1 MFGGTIDLQLG
12 RRGHFE
18 RCKYWVRDENNYDLS
33 EYTYNETPSGFF
45 YAEEVTAKDI
55 KKLVINGIF
64 MFDES
69 LITIQTKG
77 QINLK
82 QGDLVEFENEIWIV
96 QSCQQKKFNRN
107 NQFMKRPSTTSYI
120 QLKK

>member
-1 MFGGTIDLQLG
+1 MYGGTINTQLG

-18 RCKYWVRDENNYDLS
+18 RCRYWVRDEENYDLS
-33 EYTYNETPSGFF
+33 EYTYENASGFF

-55 KKLVINGIF
+55 KKLVINGTF

-77 QINLK
+77 QLSLK
-82 QGDLVEFENEIWIV
+82 QGDLVEFEGEMWIA
-96 QSCQQKKFNRN
+96 QSVQQKKFNRN
-107 NQFMKRPSTTSYI
+107 NQFMKNPSLITYI

>member
-1 MFGGTIDLQLG
+1 MCGGTIDTQLG

-18 RCKYWVRDENNYDLS
+18 RCKYWVRDESDYDLS
-33 EYTYNETPSGFF
+33 EYTYKQEPNGIF

-55 KKLVINGIF
+55 KKLVINGVF

-77 QINLK
+77 QISLK
-82 QGDLVEFENEIWIV
+82 QGDLIEFEGEMWIV

-107 NQFMKRPSTTSYI
+107 NQFMKRPSVITYI
-120 QLKK
+120 QIKK